1 METAFLLNI
10 LQAIFVFVVTIPF
23 AFARVEGDENTKLWA
38 YCLAWAVKIGAPSL
52 AIIFFV
58 IPLIRDLP
66 YIISGDYCYVEG
78 VVIEESLN
86 NTEKGVVVIRDD
98 QTENTIRIDVKNKS
112 LSLGDRAIVKYLPNQ
127 EIGVVVKEKNM
138 KGDKVSSKETET
150 EQMEKIA
157 LMEVLLSA
165 LLIITFILGK
175 KKKTWMV
182 YPEIGIYKR
191 LMLIIGGC
199 IVAVIILYLK
209 AEETILKWSVY
220 MAALVVL
227 LFTTGM
233 LYQRMGIR
241 KDGNTLVIVPMV
253 GKKRK
258 ISADEIN
265 QIVYKK
271 EDCVDIVTDGE
282 IILQITDQFH
292 GYEELRDISRK
303 NAEECQQ

>member
-10 LQAIFVFVVTIPF
+10 LQAIFVFVGSIPI
-23 AFARVEGDENTKLWA
+23 ALARVERDENTKLWA
-38 YCLAWAVKIGAPSL
+38 YCLAWAGKIGAPSL
-52 AIIFFV
+52 AIVFFV
-58 IPLIRDLP
+58 IPLVRDLP

-78 VVIEESLN
+78 VVIEEGDKSF
-86 NTEKGVVVIRDD
+86 VVIRDD

-112 LSLGDRAIVKYLPNQ
+112 LSLGDRAIIKYLPNQ

-138 KGDKVSSKETET
+138 KGDKVSSNRTDLEK
-150 EQMEKIA
+150 MEKIA
-157 LMEVLLSA
+157 LMEVLLIA

-209 AEETILKWSVY
+209 AEETILKWSIY
-220 MAALVVL
+220 LTALSVL

-258 ISADEIN
+258 ISTEEIN
-265 QIVYKK
+265 QIAFEK